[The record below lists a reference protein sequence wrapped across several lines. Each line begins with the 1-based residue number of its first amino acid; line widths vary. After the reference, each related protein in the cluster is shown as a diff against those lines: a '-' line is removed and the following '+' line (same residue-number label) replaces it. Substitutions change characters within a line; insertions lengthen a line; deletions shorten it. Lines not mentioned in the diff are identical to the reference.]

1 VKSVSKKSLK
11 RLLFIIAVSAVTLIA
26 LKARLTAVDKL
37 PIDYDEDDYLR
48 AGQIYATGI
57 QQGDWAVF
65 TRENYRTEHPPL
77 TKIINGLI
85 MSVLPPV
92 PEIPD
97 RPTTADPASSLPQPH
112 LDNVR
117 TMHAVFGTLEVLV
130 LALINPL
137 AGLIL
142 AEHTWTIKYTSQV
155 MLEALPALTSLLVA
169 VFYLRSKGKFNKWS
183 MLSAIML
190 GLTAASKYPYT
201 MVGVA
206 VLIHWLWDSW
216 PGREIRPGRLDDDNR
231 SVWQWLKPILAW
243 GGIALIVF
251 FLADPYLWPDP
262 ITRLRDSIGY
272 HGRYA
277 TTAAEVQD
285 ANFPIWQPLV
295 WLAQAV
301 PWSPEVF
308 PVPLDAIVLLFAV
321 LGLKRLWQKYRVFA
335 LWLIIMI
342 VFLFFWPTKWPQYV
356 LMLTAPLA
364 LSAVEG
370 LRLVIWEPFSHWVRR
385 VRSDGM
391 QRPTRSS
398 LKTAWRET
406 RQAFPWIVPGL
417 IALGLIALFPLIYQL
432 AMSLTDLGTLS
443 LKDGM
448 RGGVWRAVG
457 EGLAGQAKPV
467 DVALF
472 ERRTSSQVNYA
483 GPQVLLALLTGGMAD
498 LVIFEVAWTVSAVF
512 LQTALGVGVALM
524 FNRAGV
530 RFKGFWRTLFIVPW
544 AIPEFVGAIMWFNIF
559 EPTNGWI
566 SLLLHQPFPWQQS
579 PTVTLFVLLTAAL
592 WMGWPLMM
600 LASLAGLKMI
610 PPEVHDAAAV
620 DGAKGWTRFRTVT
633 WPLLLPVLTPVL
645 IIRTILTFNQF
656 YLFYVMQA
664 GYPSITLSTV
674 SFYFF
679 DATSGFG
686 GKFGVAAAINIF
698 TVILL
703 LGFVIWFS
711 SRKSTQVSEV
721 Y

>member
-1 VKSVSKKSLK
+1 VSKKSLK
-11 RLLFIIAVSAVTLIA
+11 RLLFILAALAVTFIA
-26 LKARLTAVDKL
+26 LSVRLTAVDQL

-48 AGQIYATGI
+48 AGQLYATGI
-57 QQGDWAVF
+57 QQGDWSVF

-77 TKIINGLI
+77 TKIVNGLV
-85 MSVLPPV
+85 MASLPPA

-97 RPTTADPASSLPQPH
+97 RPTTADPARTLPQPH

-117 TMHAVFGTLEVLV
+117 TTHAIFGTLEVLA
-130 LALINPL
+130 LSLINPL

-142 AEHTWTIKYTSQV
+142 ATHTWTIKYTSQV
-155 MLEALPALTSLLVA
+155 MLEALPALTSLLVV
-169 VFYLRSKGKFNKWS
+169 VFYLKSKGKFNAWS
-183 MLSAIML
+183 LLSAIML

-201 MVGVA
+201 MVGVT

-216 PGREIRPGRLDDDNR
+216 PGRSDDDNR
-231 SVWQWLKPILAW
+231 SAWQWLRPILAW

-262 ITRLRDSIGY
+262 IGRLRDSIGY

-277 TTAAEVQD
+277 TTAAEVQE

-301 PWSPEVF
+301 PWHPGVF
-308 PVPLDAIVLLFAV
+308 PVQLDALILLFAA
-321 LGLKRLWQKYRVFA
+321 LGFKRLWQRYRVFA
-335 LWLIIMI
+335 LWVIILL
-342 VFLFFWPTKWPQYV
+342 VFLFFWPTKWPQYI

-370 LRLVIWEPFSHWVRR
+370 LRAVIWEPLSHWAQG
-385 VRSDGM
+385 VRSGGV

-398 LKTAWRET
+398 MQTAWRET

-432 AMSLTDLGTLS
+432 AMSFTDLSSQS
-443 LKDGM
+443 LRDGM

-467 DVALF
+467 DVGIF
-472 ERRTSSQVNYA
+472 ERSTSTQVRYT
-483 GPQVLLALLTGGMAD
+483 GPQVLLALLGGGVAD
-498 LVIFEVAWTVSAVF
+498 LVIFEIVWTTTAVF

-524 FNRAGV
+524 LHRAGV
-530 RFKGFWRTLFIVPW
+530 RFRGFWRTLFIVPW

-559 EPTNGWI
+559 EPTNGWM
-566 SLLLHQPFPWQQS
+566 SLLLRKPFEWQQS
-579 PTVTLFVLLTAAL
+579 PTVTLLVLLTAAL

-610 PPEVHDAAAV
+610 PPEVYDAAAV
-620 DGAKGWTRFRTVT
+620 DGAKGWTRFRAVT

-645 IIRTILTFNQF
+645 IIRAILTFNQF
-656 YLFYVMQA
+656 YLFYAMQA
-664 GYPSITLSTV
+664 GYPSITLSAV
-674 SFYFF
+674 SFDFF

-686 GKFGVAAAINIF
+686 GKFGVAAALNIF